1 MYLDGVYFGH
11 GHWGIDAASRGYFA
25 TAPQRLSWGEATLLA
40 GLPQAPSA
48 DDPVL
53 HYARARARQ
62 RQVLRQLV
70 ANHGLTAAQAADAYR
85 HTARPR

>member
-1 MYLDGVYFGH
+1 VYFGH

-25 TAPQRLSWGEATLLA
+25 TSPQRLSWGEATLLA